1 MLDYSCIAD
10 ISPEF
15 GEFCIKNGGVIAQRI
30 GKIPSGLPPFWFGS
44 GQSQRGGRVHGG
56 TVADM
61 GVCKACLPSREANFV
76 FDRCGIQF
84 GTEQIKICE

>member
-30 GKIPSGLPPFWFGS
+30 GKFLPACLLFGS
-44 GQSQRGGRVHGG
+44 ALDKAREGGGS
-56 TVADM
+56 M
-61 GVCKACLPSREANFV
+61 GAL
-76 FDRCGIQF
+76 
-84 GTEQIKICE
+84 